1 MLERVG
7 NPVRIIADTTRK
19 CNLNC
24 WYCHSTS
31 GPFYKGPEL
40 NDKDIRNIYEA
51 SEKAK
56 VFDITLTGGEPT
68 LWKGLDDAMDASK
81 DLNHAALQLITNAT
95 VLSESRLQTLK
106 RGRLSRI
113 LVSLDGVKETH
124 DLNRGENSFDRT
136 IKGIQA
142 LRGVVDNI
150 TVISV
155 IDNSNFDKW
164 PELTRVLIDMGIKQ
178 HHLSPVCFA
187 GGAMK
192 TYKGLTDEQFTLVRK
207 TVDQI
212 APNLPDDFDLVF
224 NDILINRCETRSLST
239 NLFGERYKGWH
250 FVVRPDGK
258 VNIAVRAWGRSWRE
272 NETLGNLKEE
282 PLTRIMDRTAELRR
296 VIVDE
301 RFDAEE
307 EKGRKFHLNNPST
320 LQIELDRSDVKL
332 VESGSTKS
340 IYEGLPE
347 PLRNEANYEEAFYLN
362 LKNSPKRIAGMLAS
376 DPERYRLRNEDGFG
390 FLFDRQSFN
399 ITMLRQD
406 ELDEINQNLP
416 DKHI

>member
-7 NPVRIIADTTRK
+7 NPIRVIADTTRR
-19 CNLNC
+19 CNLSC

-31 GPFYKGPEL
+31 GPSYKGPEL
-40 NDKDIRNIYEA
+40 DGNDIRNIYEA

-68 LWKGLDDAMDASK
+68 LWKGLVDAMDASK
-81 DLNHAALQLITNAT
+81 DLDHPALQLITNAT
-95 VLSESRLQTLK
+95 VLSEARLQTLK
-106 RGRLSRI
+106 RGKLRRI

-124 DLNRGENSFDRT
+124 DINRGENSFDRT
-136 IKGIQA
+136 IRGIQA
-142 LRGVVDNI
+142 LREVVDNI

-155 IDNSNFDKW
+155 VDNSNFDRW

-187 GGAMK
+187 GGAMEA
-192 TYKGLTDEQFTLVRK
+192 YRGLTDEQFTLVRK

-212 APNLPDDFDLVF
+212 APTLPHDFDLIF
-224 NDILINRCETRSLST
+224 NDILINKSETRSLST

-258 VNIAVRAWGRSWRE
+258 VNVAVRAWGRSWRE

-282 PLTRIMDRTAELRR
+282 PLTTIMDRTAELRR
-296 VIVDE
+296 VIVNE
-301 RFDAEE
+301 RFEPEE
-307 EKGRKFHLNNPST
+307 EKRRKFHLNDPSNP
-320 LQIELDRSDVKL
+320 QIELDKLDVSL
-332 VESGSTKS
+332 VESGSAKL
-340 IYEGLPE
+340 IYENSHE
-347 PLRNEANYEEAFYLN
+347 PIRDGANYEEVFYLN
-362 LKNSPKRIAGMLAS
+362 LSDSPKKIAEMLAS
-376 DPERYRLRNEDGFG
+376 NSKRYRLRKEDGFG

-406 ELDEINQNLP
+406 ELDEITQSLP
-416 DKHI
+416 SKQL